1 MSRFSKYHAGL
12 LFVGGIVAGVIVSLA
27 VIRVSGFALVSQQ
40 DLDAQL
46 REIAELR
53 DENRELLD
61 DLIEQYGEE
70 DGSVRFPVEEW
81 KVLALIS
88 DLRQG

>member
-1 MSRFSKYHAGL
+1 MHAI
-12 LFVGGIVAGVIVSLA
+12 GI
-27 VIRVSGFALVSQQ
+27 F
-40 DLDAQL
+40 
-46 REIAELR
+46 EFNR
-53 DENRELLD
+53 DLLD

-88 DLRQG
+88 DLRRG